1 MQYESPTNLV
11 ELLGGVVEAAGRTR
25 FYRDRLKGVP
35 AIRGLDDFH
44 ELPVTPVGLLRGQ
57 RLADTLADPQA
68 LQWIVGP
75 YRGRTHPW
83 VAVAEGVT
91 ETAARYDVF
100 RDALRDAWDLAAIHT
115 AAVIASPDRRH
126 FAAEVSTILGY
137 IGIPAH
143 VLVDRAGENTT
154 VVPAKAKPAPYLIR
168 ATQRGEA
175 VGPSAVGSPYRA
187 VRLLAP
193 DMLVVLT
200 DAFDEIKAAG
210 HGGHAVTF
218 RRSHRLDQSRQVD
231 VYMVDELGFLGHSED
246 MERWTLYNDQY
257 LYERSDSGKLV
268 VTALHN
274 RTQPMLRIETEDTV
288 ERLGRYHMKLGA
300 LG

>member
-1 MQYESPTNLV
+1 MWSRLRAGPAST
-11 ELLGGVVEAAGRTR
+11 GVAWTVSR
-25 FYRDRLKGVP
+25 
-35 AIRGLDDFH
+35 AIGGLDDFR
-44 ELPVTPVGLLRGQ
+44 ELPITPIGLLRGQ
-57 RLADTLADPQA
+57 QLADTLADPRA

-75 YRGRTHPW
+75 LRGRTRPS
-83 VAVAEGVT
+83 VAVAESVT

-115 AAVIASPDRRH
+115 AVVIASPDRRH

-137 IGIPAH
+137 MGIPAH
-143 VLVDRAGENTT
+143 VLVDRGDERPL
-154 VVPAKAKPAPYLIR
+154 VVLAKAGTQTGGAAGPAAAGRLYH
-168 ATQRGEA
+168 
-175 VGPSAVGSPYRA
+175 A

-200 DAFDEIKAAG
+200 DTFDEAAAG
-210 HGGHAVTF
+210 NAAHAVTF
-218 RRSHRLDQSRQVD
+218 RRSHRLDGRRQVD
-231 VYMVDELGFLGHSED
+231 VYVVDELGFLGHSED

-257 LYERSDSGKLV
+257 LYERSESGRLV

-274 RTQPMLRIETEDTV
+274 RTQPMLRIETGDTV
-288 ERLGRYHMKLGA
+288 ESLGRYHVKLGA

>member
-1 MQYESPTNLV
+1 MKYDSPANLV
-11 ELLGGVVEAAGRTR
+11 ELLGGVVEAAGRTP
-25 FYRDRLKGVP
+25 FYRDRLDGSR
-35 AIRGLDDFH
+35 AIEGLDDFR
-44 ELPVTPVGLLRGQ
+44 ELPITPISLLRRQ
-57 RLADTLADPQA
+57 RLKDTLADPQA

-75 YRGRTHPW
+75 YRGRAHPS
-83 VAVAEGVT
+83 VAVAESVT

-115 AAVIASPDRRH
+115 AVVITSPTRRH

-137 IGIPAH
+137 MGIPAH
-143 VLVDRAGENTT
+143 VLVNKEGE
-154 VVPAKAKPAPYLIR
+154 
-168 ATQRGEA
+168 
-175 VGPSAVGSPYRA
+175 SPYRA

-200 DAFDEIKAAG
+200 DAFDEPETAG
-210 HGGHAVTF
+210 HAGHAVTF
-218 RRSHRLDQSRQVD
+218 RRSHRLEQRRQID

-257 LYERSDSGKLV
+257 LYERSESGKLV

-274 RTQPMLRIETEDTV
+274 RTQPMLRIETGDTV
-288 ERLGRYHMKLGA
+288 ESLGRYHMKLGA

>member
-1 MQYESPTNLV
+1 MKYESPANLL
-11 ELLGGVVEAAGRTR
+11 ELLGGAVEAARSTP
-25 FYRDRLKGVP
+25 FYRDLLDGAR
-35 AIRGLDDFH
+35 AIGGLDDFR
-44 ELPVTPVGLLRGQ
+44 ELPITPIGALRRQ
-57 RLADTLADPQA
+57 ELKDTLADPHA

-75 YRGRTHPW
+75 YRGRARPS
-83 VAVAEGVT
+83 VAVAESVT

-100 RDALRDAWDLAAIHT
+100 RDALRDAWDM
-115 AAVIASPDRRH
+115 AAVRSAAVVTSPGCRH
-126 FAAEVSTILGY
+126 FAAEISTILGY
-137 IGIPAH
+137 MGIPAH
-143 VLVDRAGENTT
+143 VLVDRGNESPP
-154 VVPAKAKPAPYLIR
+154 VVPAKAV
-168 ATQRGEA
+168 TQRGGA
-175 VGPSAVGSPYRA
+175 VGPATVGRLYQA

-200 DAFDEIKAAG
+200 DAFDEGEVAG
-210 HGGHAVTF
+210 HAGHAVTF
-218 RRSHRLDQSRQVD
+218 RGSHRLQQRRQVD

-257 LYERSDSGKLV
+257 LYERSDSGRLV

-288 ERLGRYHMKLGA
+288 ESLGRYHMKLGA

>member
-1 MQYESPTNLV
+1 MKYDSPGNLV
-11 ELLGGVVEAAGRTR
+11 ELLGGVVEAAGKTR
-25 FYRDRLKGVP
+25 FYRDRLDGVG
-35 AIRGLDDFH
+35 AIEGLDDFRQ
-44 ELPVTPVGLLRGQ
+44 LPITPIGLLRSRQ
-57 RLADTLADPQA
+57 FADTLADPPA

-75 YRGRTHPW
+75 YRGRTHPS
-83 VAVAEGVT
+83 VAVAESVT

-115 AAVIASPDRRH
+115 AVVIASPDRRH

-143 VLVDRAGENTT
+143 VLVDRGDE
-154 VVPAKAKPAPYLIR
+154 
-168 ATQRGEA
+168 
-175 VGPSAVGSPYRA
+175 SPCRA

-200 DAFDEIKAAG
+200 DAFDEGEVAG
-210 HGGHAVTF
+210 HAAHAVTF
-218 RRSHRLDQSRQVD
+218 RRSHRLEQSRQVD
-231 VYMVDELGFLGHSED
+231 VYMVDELGFLGHSKD

-257 LYERSDSGKLV
+257 LYERSEAGRLV

-288 ERLGRYHMKLGA
+288 ESLSQYEMKLGA

>member
-1 MQYESPTNLV
+1 MKYDPPGNLV

-25 FYRDRLKGVP
+25 FYRDRLDGVC
-35 AIRGLDDFH
+35 AIGGLDDFRQ
-44 ELPVTPVGLLRGQ
+44 LPITPIGLLRGQ
-57 RLADTLADPQA
+57 QLKDTLADPQA

-75 YRGRTHPW
+75 YRGRAQPSLPI
-83 VAVAEGVT
+83 AESVT

-115 AAVIASPDRRH
+115 AVVIASPDRRY

-137 IGIPAH
+137 MGIPAH
-143 VLVDRAGENTT
+143 VLIDRDDERRS
-154 VVPAKAKPAPYLIR
+154 VVPAKAEPAPYLIR
-168 ATQRGEA
+168 GTQRGGA
-175 VGPSAVGSPYRA
+175 AGPASAGRLYRA

-200 DAFDEIKAAG
+200 DAFDEEEAAG
-210 HGGHAVTF
+210 NAAHAVTF
-218 RRSHRLDQSRQVD
+218 RRSHRLEQSRQVD
-231 VYMVDELGFLGHSED
+231 VYMVDELGLLGHSED

-257 LYERSDSGKLV
+257 LYERSDSGRLV

-288 ERLGRYHMKLGA
+288 ESLGRYDMKLGA